1 MSDSVSVVI
10 PTWNR
15 ADRLV
20 EAIASALAQ
29 TAPVLE
35 VLVCDDG
42 STDDS
47 AKRVAALAAADPRVR
62 WLPGPRG
69 GRPAIPRNR
78 GIAASR
84 GEWLAFLDSDDTWLP
99 GKLEAQLAAARR
111 LGSALV
117 CSNALRVADGRDAG
131 TLLEWSRPVL
141 RFADLLRE
149 NLVVCSSCVARRS
162 LVERAGGF
170 PEAPQFKAI
179 EDYALWLRLSTLGEF
194 AYCADPLVRYRDEPK
209 ASIRAEQEIAP
220 RRQKLLVL
228 DHLQDW
234 LTSDLWRGL
243 GHAGQLLRTLALR
256 SKLTREAARAAKA

>member
-1 MSDSVSVVI
+1 LSDSVSVVI

-15 ADRLV
+15 AGRLV

-29 TAPVLE
+29 SAPVLE

-47 AKRVAALAAADPRVR
+47 AERVAALAAVDPRVR
-62 WLPGPRG
+62 WLPGARG

-99 GKLEAQLAAARR
+99 GKLAAQLEAARR
-111 LGSALV
+111 LGCGTV
-117 CSNALRVADGRDAG
+117 CSNALRVVDGSDAG
-131 TLLEWSRPVL
+131 PLLAWRRPVL
-141 RFADLLRE
+141 LFRDLLRE

-162 LVERAGGF
+162 LVQRAGGF

-179 EDYALWLRLSTLGEF
+179 EDYALWLRLSTLGDF

-209 ASIRAEQEIAP
+209 ASIRAEQQIAP
-220 RRQKLLVL
+220 LRQKLLVL
-228 DHLQDW
+228 EHLQDW
-234 LTSDLWRGL
+234 LTSDFWRGL
-243 GHAGQLLRTLALR
+243 GHASHLLRTLVLR
-256 SKLTREAARAAKA
+256 SKLTREAARAANA